1 MSDSNKTPFWYD
13 SPSILIKKDK
23 LTMFFPTKDMSP
35 YEKMNAITRLSI
47 YLAILLFIF
56 NQNINNLFIP
66 IITALLL
73 IVIYKG
79 NKEKLDILYGNKEFL
94 SESEEGETAL
104 QQEEYGKDQ
113 LFDDD
118 DPKSKYKTLQDV
130 VSEREKGVTNIQEVC
145 VKPTQNNPFMNVLLT
160 DYIKDPQRG
169 PACPSYNNPAVK
181 KEIEKDFSYNLYQGA
196 DDVYNK
202 RNSQREFYTNPG
214 TTIPNDRN
222 TLLKWAYHLPPTCK
236 QGAGTGCWRLVY
248 QQYKRNPL
256 PINPI

>member
-79 NKEKLDILYGNKEFL
+79 NKEKLNILYGNKEFL

-118 DPKSKYKTLQDV
+118 DPKSKYKTLV
-130 VSEREKGVTNIQEVC
+130 EV
-145 VKPTQNNPFMNVLLT
+145 
-160 DYIKDPQRG
+160 
-169 PACPSYNNPAVK
+169 
-181 KEIEKDFSYNLYQGA
+181 
-196 DDVYNK
+196 
-202 RNSQREFYTNPG
+202 
-214 TTIPNDRN
+214 
-222 TLLKWAYHLPPTCK
+222 
-236 QGAGTGCWRLVY
+236 
-248 QQYKRNPL
+248 
-256 PINPI
+256 